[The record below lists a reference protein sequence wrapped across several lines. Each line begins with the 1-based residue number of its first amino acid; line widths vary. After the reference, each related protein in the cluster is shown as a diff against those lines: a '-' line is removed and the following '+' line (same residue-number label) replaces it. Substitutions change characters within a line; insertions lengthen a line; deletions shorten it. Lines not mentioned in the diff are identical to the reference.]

1 MQTPVYRLR
10 MAPGRYW
17 LSMLVLVLAIAV
29 TYSVFLSP
37 YVRTFHIK
45 ADDFALILN
54 SARQYHRD
62 PALWVTR
69 GYTSYFVD
77 FPDLPPASTFPGHRT
92 DFCRPVV
99 NATFWLES
107 LLCPGTGPLNLATN
121 LLGLVITLI
130 LFMLFARRETG
141 GNIPFLSSA
150 FIVYAFSPIWY
161 EAVMHPAFRG
171 SLLMVLFALAAF
183 LLLPPEGAPRQGLR
197 IVLSVLCQ
205 LASLLSHETG
215 IATPVIAA
223 LLFVHRR
230 DGTLA
235 RSRLKLVPLFLL
247 PLLCFGALRW
257 AFYGGL
263 SHANALRGWLRVGV
277 TGGLVLLAK
286 PFFPWDAGRV
296 TNGQLSPRVV
306 IAALMN
312 LGGYA
317 LVAYALMQRGRSR
330 RKPLL
335 RILFSLG
342 AALGVLWVAPRARY
356 MQLAA
361 VFGALTAIAAVEQI
375 GVGAKRRWVQRGV
388 PLALVGLALGQLLIY
403 VTSFPHMVVEYEAY
417 NRLARLEFEG
427 LQRAIAAA
435 RVPTLLLVNDEAGYW
450 GSQAMLEM
458 AAWPNRGRVRRLITV
473 DSFLGEG
480 SPQSSV
486 NISRDNEAVVIE
498 ILAGPDQHFYFTL
511 VNLNQLGSKVVNQD
525 LGYEMDTVRSYSFT
539 GRFLRHLGRKV
550 DPDNVDTGRR
560 LRVTVPPE
568 VARDGLLIVGFD
580 PRDMLWFSKE
590 LLR

>member
-1 MQTPVYRLR
+1 

-17 LSMLVLVLAIAV
+17 LSVLVLVLATAV
-29 TYSVFLSP
+29 AYSVFLSP
-37 YVRTFHIK
+37 YVRTFHIM
-45 ADDFALILN
+45 ADDFALVLN
-54 SARQYHRD
+54 SARKYHLD

-69 GYTSYFVD
+69 GYTSYFVA
-77 FPDLPPASTFPGHRT
+77 FPDLPPASTFPGHGT

-130 LFMLFARRETG
+130 FFMLFARRETG
-141 GNIPFLSSA
+141 GNILFLSSA
-150 FIVYAFSPIWY
+150 LIVYAFSPIWY
-161 EAVMHPAFRG
+161 EAVMLPAFRG

-183 LLLPPEGAPRQGLR
+183 LLLPPEGSPRQGLR
-197 IVLSVLCQ
+197 IALSVLCQ

-223 LLFVHRR
+223 LLFVLRR
-230 DGTLA
+230 DGSLA
-235 RSRLKLVPLFLL
+235 RSRLKLVPFFLL

-257 AFYGGL
+257 TFYGGL
-263 SHANALRGWLRVGV
+263 GHANALRGWLRMGV
-277 TGGLVLLAK
+277 HGALVLLAK

-296 TNGQLSPRVV
+296 TNGELSPRVV

-317 LVAYALMQRGRSR
+317 LVAYALMRPGRSG

-335 RILFSLG
+335 RVLFCLG
-342 AALGVLWVAPRARY
+342 AALGVLWMTPRARY

-361 VFGALTAIAAVEQI
+361 VFGVLAAIVAVEQI
-375 GVGAKRRWVQRGV
+375 GADARQRWVRRGV
-388 PLALVGLALGQLLIY
+388 PLALVGLAFGELLVY
-403 VTSFPHMVVEYEAY
+403 VTSFPHMVAEYEAD
-417 NRLARLEFEG
+417 NRLARVEFEG
-427 LQRAIAAA
+427 LQGAIAAA

-458 AAWPNRGRVRRLITV
+458 AAWPNKGRVRRLITV
-473 DSFLGEG
+473 DSYLGEG
-480 SPQSSV
+480 SPQSSM
-486 NISRDNEAVVIE
+486 NISRENEAVVIE
-498 ILAGPDQHFYFTL
+498 ILAGPDQHFYFAM
-511 VNLNQLGSKVVNQD
+511 VNLNQLGSKFVNQG

-539 GRFLRHLGRKV
+539 GRFLRRLGKKV
-550 DPDNVDTGRR
+550 DPDDVDTGRR

-580 PRDMLWFSKE
+580 PRDMSWFSKE